1 MQELINDFL
10 SQKRIA
16 IVGVTR
22 DEKGWGRSLY
32 DEFKKRGYDT
42 FAINPS
48 RAVPGIQC
56 YGDLRS
62 LPLKPDGV
70 LFAVPPEVTEQL
82 VREVA
87 DLGISRVWMHRGA
100 SVPGAVSEAA
110 IGFCRQKNI
119 SVIYGVCPMM
129 YLKQTGFGHRLHHA
143 FAKWRKNLPDGA

>member
-70 LFAVPPEVTEQL
+70 LFAVPPEVTEQV

-87 DLGISRVWMHRGA
+87 DLGIPRVWMHRGA
-100 SVPGAVSEAA
+100 GGPGAVSEAA

-119 SVIYGVCPMM
+119 SVVYGVCPMM
-129 YLKQTGFGHRLHHA
+129 YLKQTGFGHHMHHA
-143 FAKWRKNLPDGA
+143 FARWRRNLPDGA